1 MRAPAAHASPALSR
15 EAYFATLAK
24 RHGVENQ
31 QKLARARVGIAGLG
45 GLGSAA
51 ACHLARL
58 GVGTLVLVDF
68 DVVDVSNLHRQQYT
82 CAQVG
87 MKKTEA
93 LAETLRAI

>member
-45 GLGSAA
+45 GL
-51 ACHLARL
+51 
-58 GVGTLVLVDF
+58 
-68 DVVDVSNLHRQQYT
+68 
-82 CAQVG
+82 
-87 MKKTEA
+87 A
-93 LAETLRAI
+93 LLPRAIWRDLAWVRSCSSTLTWWTCRICTASSTPARKLA